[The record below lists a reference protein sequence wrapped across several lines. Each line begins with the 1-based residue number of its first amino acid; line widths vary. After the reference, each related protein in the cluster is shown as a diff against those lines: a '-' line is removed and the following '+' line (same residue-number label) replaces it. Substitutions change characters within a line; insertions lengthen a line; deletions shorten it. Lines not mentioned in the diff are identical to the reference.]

1 MTSLTPSFQL
11 IADYLNQHDYQ
22 IDFLDLNEQYTGF
35 ISIHSSTKSGR
46 LIINSKSPTYP
57 FATVSARRILRN
69 KALSYALAESFD
81 IATPSTIITTA
92 YTNELELFLST
103 HGMVIVKP
111 NNGQGGSGLTLNV
124 KNQEELKDAVQHA
137 LLHSNQVLVQRQFIG
152 EEVRFTAFNG
162 HVRSALLRQKPHVVG
177 DGMSTVSQLI
187 NVENEARNLLTHSAV
202 QYPQLTEKLLS
213 SEILHSQN
221 VPLFGEKVELG
232 LGTMIRNGA
241 SMYDVIDTVDKSYIK
256 IVEKI
261 ASSFGNGMIALDMMI
276 GDIHSVANKDNYIFL
291 EMNNDPALVLYYS
304 CRDGKNFDIVNNYL
318 GPMFIDA
325 IEGKRDN
332 D

>member
-1 MTSLTPSFQL
+1 L
-11 IADYLNQHDYQ
+11 IANYLNQHDYQ
-22 IDFLDLNEQYTGF
+22 IDFLNLDEHYTGF
-35 ISIHSSTKSGR
+35 VSINSSTKKGR
-46 LIINSKSPTYP
+46 LVINSKSPTYP

-81 IATPSTIITTA
+81 IATPSTIITTT
-92 YTNELELFLST
+92 YTDELELFLST

-111 NNGQGGSGLTLNV
+111 NNGQGGSGLTLNI
-124 KNQEELKDAVQHA
+124 KNREELKAAVQRA

-162 HVRSALLRQKPHVVG
+162 HVRSALLRQKPNVVG
-177 DGMSTVSQLI
+177 DGISTIAQLI
-187 NVENEARNLLTHSAV
+187 NVENEARSLLTFSAV
-202 QYPQLTEKLLS
+202 QYPLLDEKLLS
-213 SEILHSQN
+213 SEMLHSQK
-221 VPLFGEKVELG
+221 VPFFGEKVELG

-241 SMYDVIDTVDKSYIK
+241 SMYDVMDTIDKSYIE

-276 GDIHSVANKDNYIFL
+276 GDIHTVANKDNYIFL

-318 GPMFIDA
+318 GPMLINA
-325 IEGKRDN
+325 IEGKCDN